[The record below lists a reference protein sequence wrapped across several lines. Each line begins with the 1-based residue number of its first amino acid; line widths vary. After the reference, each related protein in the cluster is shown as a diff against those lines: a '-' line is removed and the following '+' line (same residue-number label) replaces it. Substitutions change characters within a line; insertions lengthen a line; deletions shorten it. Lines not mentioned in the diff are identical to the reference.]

1 MAVRHKVND
10 HQFEQLLR
18 AGDPLPDEATLLA
31 ETEAAHAATRV
42 ALPRAGARAGGRSAS
57 GLAAAFD
64 VFAVPWGLLHVAV
77 TDDGVVSV
85 ELEAET
91 PDFVDRL
98 ARRLHGRVVP
108 VEDGAVPASWR
119 DQLAA
124 ATAQIGEYLAGR
136 RTVFGLPV
144 DLRGLS
150 AWDRR
155 VLAGAASLGFGEV
168 TSYGDLARRIGKPG
182 AARAVGGALGRNPV
196 PIVIPC
202 HRVLAADGTLG
213 GYGGS
218 GPGGRTAMLA
228 VKRRLLRIEGAWSAA

>member
-1 MAVRHKVND
+1 MAVRHKMND

-18 AGDPLPDEATLLA
+18 AGDPLPNEATLPA
-31 ETEAAHAATRV
+31 ETGAAQAATRA
-42 ALPRAGARAGGRSAS
+42 ALRRAGVRAASS

-64 VFAVPWGLLHVAV
+64 AFAVPWGLLHVAV
-77 TDDGVVSV
+77 TNDGVVSV
-85 ELEAET
+85 EFEAET

-119 DQLAA
+119 DRLAA

-136 RTVFGLPV
+136 RTAFELPV
-144 DLRGLS
+144 DLCGLS

-202 HRVLAADGTLG
+202 HRGLAADGTLG